1 MSATPSLRPGRRPD
15 EALHELWRQR
25 LARFEQAGISA
36 AAFCA
41 SEGVSLPSLYS
52 WRRRL
57 RPAAS
62 AEPADGPRLV
72 PVRLTVSPAPVEV
85 VLPTGAVLRL
95 PAGCDLAFVRSLV
108 DALGGKPC

>member
-1 MSATPSLRPGRRPD
+1 MSAIPSVRPGRRCDP
-15 EALHELWRQR
+15 ALHEQWQQR
-25 LARFEQAGISA
+25 LARFEQANLSA

-41 SEGVSLPSLYS
+41 SEGVSLPSFYS

-62 AEPADGPRLV
+62 GEPADGPRLV
-72 PVRLTVSPAPVEV
+72 PVRLVAAAAVELL
-85 VLPTGAVLRL
+85 LPSGALLRL
-95 PAGCDLAFVRSLV
+95 APGCDLDFVRSLV